1 MDCKKRIKHP
11 GKSNRPIRAHGIKIN
26 PNYLQQKQQE
36 LTTGQNALSFIN
48 HKQ

>member
-36 LTTGQNALSFIN
+36 LTTGAKRPFHSLII
-48 HKQ
+48 